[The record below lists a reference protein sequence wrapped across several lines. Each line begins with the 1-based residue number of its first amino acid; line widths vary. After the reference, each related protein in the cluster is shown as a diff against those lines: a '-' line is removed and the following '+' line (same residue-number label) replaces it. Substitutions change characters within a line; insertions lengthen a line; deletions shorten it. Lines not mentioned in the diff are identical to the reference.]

1 MEPTMTTPDGIE
13 YLRTP
18 ADLDPARVEIIVVDS
33 VVADITDFAYEPKFV
48 EVDGLRMAYIDAG
61 PADGPVM
68 LLLHGEPTWSYLY
81 RRMIPPLVEAGY
93 RCIAPDLIGFG
104 RSDKPVERSTYTYNG
119 HVAWM
124 KAFIAAIDMPSA
136 TLFAQDW
143 GGLIGL
149 RVAAEESDRFDR
161 VAIGNTGLPYNPDV
175 PQSVIEQVK
184 AIRADPKRISLF
196 GMMKKVKKMDGI
208 GKDSGVDLFAY
219 WQKYAWENPDLPAG
233 IIASTQME
241 KRGTLSIL
249 IELAMGAIGLRKFAP
264 LRTDISKA
272 FEAPFPSP
280 AYKMATN
287 AMPSQVPTIP
297 DHSLAAQKK
306 AWEFFEKFK
315 KPFLCVGAGN
325 DPVTNGFEKVWQNK
339 VPGTKGQPHTMIG
352 GGHFFQWAKAEK
364 LSEVLVAFI
373 RNN

>member
-1 MEPTMTTPDGIE
+1 MKI
-13 YLRTP
+13 LRTP
-18 ADLDPARVEIIVVDS
+18 DDRFANLADYPFEPHYTVVKTHDGS
-33 VVADITDFAYEPKFV
+33 DLRIHHIDEGPK
-48 EVDGLRMAYIDAG
+48 
-61 PADGPVM
+61 DGPVILCM
-68 LLLHGEPTWSYLY
+68 HGQPVWSYLY
-81 RRMIPPLVEAGY
+81 ARMIPFLVKAGI
-93 RCIAPDLIGFG
+93 RVIAPDLPGYG
-104 RSDKPVERSTYTYNG
+104 KSDKPAAQEDYSYQRQVD
-119 HVAWM
+119 WM
-124 KAFIAAIDMPSA
+124 NQWLVQNDFRNL
-136 TLFAQDW
+136 TFFGQDW

-149 RVAAEESDRFDR
+149 RMVADNGDRFDR

-175 PQSVIEQVK
+175 PQSVIDQVK
-184 AIRADPKRISLF
+184 AIRADPKKISLF
-196 GMMKKVKKMDGI
+196 GMMKKIQRMDGI
-208 GKDSGVDLFAY
+208 GKDSSVDLFAY

-249 IELAMGAIGLRKFAP
+249 IELAMGSIRLRKFAP

-272 FEAPFPSP
+272 YEAPFPSP

-306 AWEFFEKFK
+306 AWAFFEKFE

-339 VPGTKGQPHTMIG
+339 VPGTKGQPHSMIG

>member
-1 MEPTMTTPDGIE
+1 MNQW
-13 YLRTP
+13 L
-18 ADLDPARVEIIVVDS
+18 VQN
-33 VVADITDFAYEPKFV
+33 DFRNLTF
-48 EVDGLRMAYIDAG
+48 
-61 PADGPVM
+61 
-68 LLLHGEPTWSYLY
+68 
-81 RRMIPPLVEAGY
+81 
-93 RCIAPDLIGFG
+93 FG
-104 RSDKPVERSTYTYNG
+104 
-119 HVAWM
+119 
-124 KAFIAAIDMPSA
+124 
-136 TLFAQDW
+136 QDW

-149 RVAAEESDRFDR
+149 RMVADNGDRFDR

-175 PQSVIEQVK
+175 PQSVIDQVK

-196 GMMKKVKKMDGI
+196 GMMKKIQKMDGI
-208 GKDSGVDLFAY
+208 GKDSSVDLFAY

-272 FEAPFPSP
+272 YEAPFPSP

-306 AWEFFEKFK
+306 AWAFFEKFE

-339 VPGTKGQPHTMIG
+339 VPGTKGQPHSMIG